1 MKPRTRFCCFKRAV
15 ALWIAFPLVA
25 WAQQGPSVP
34 TIAIPPLPPV
44 ATVSPRPPQVPTN
57 AAPLQES
64 EIGQG
69 YLPSQPP
76 RYGSTLSTATAK
88 PPRPA
93 RPAGPQTV
101 PSALSQAEN
110 KWINEPVAVLG
121 TLNPENGTV
130 SSVVVPVGA
139 NFTKGKLRVAVQA
152 CVIRPPGAI
161 PDAAV
166 FLTVTE
172 ARGPGSRGPL
182 FRGWLVRSEPGA
194 AVVADSSLTFR
205 VINCR
210 SRPALKT
217 QLHR

>member
-1 MKPRTRFCCFKRAV
+1 MKSRTRFCCFKRAV
-15 ALWIAFPLVA
+15 ALWIALPLAA
-25 WAQQGPSVP
+25 WAQQGPPVP

-44 ATVSPRPPQVPTN
+44 ATVSQRPPQVPKNT
-57 AAPLQES
+57 APSQGGEN
-64 EIGQG
+64 GQK

-76 RYGSTLSTATAK
+76 WYGSMPSTATAK
-88 PPRPA
+88 PTQPA
-93 RPAGPQTV
+93 RPAGSQSV
-101 PSALSQAEN
+101 SGALSQAEN
-110 KWINEPVAVLG
+110 KWINQPVAVLG
-121 TLNPENGTV
+121 TLNPEDGTV
-130 SSVVVPVGA
+130 SSIIAPVGT
-139 NFTKGKLRVAVQA
+139 NFTEGKLRVAVQA

-172 ARGPGSRGPL
+172 ARGPDSQPPL

-205 VINCR
+205 VISCR
-210 SRPALKT
+210 SKSTLKE